1 MKKGK
6 IWLIIAMLFIG
17 YSGGIITGVVVD
29 TDQVYHTTIKKIRQ
43 NKSPDGTLVI
53 DFDATTGEQKSKNEM
68 RQEKKEAK
76 ISKRNEKKAAR
87 NLKRLEKQL

>member
-6 IWLIIAMLFIG
+6 IWMIIALLFIG
-17 YSGGIITGVVVD
+17 YSGGIVTGVFID

-53 DFDATTGEQKSKNEM
+53 DFDSTTGVQKSKKEI
-68 RQEKKEAK
+68 RQEKRDERQVDKQIRKEKRKK
-76 ISKRNEKKAAR
+76 IE
-87 NLKRLEKQL
+87 